1 MSSEMNQRQLKNH
14 IEITDLIAEAVVNAS
29 ARRHQGL
36 DAEESLLEL
45 SDEEEK
51 TISGGLLNQPTILGR
66 KPIICGLVAC
76 DDVYI

>member
-36 DAEESLLEL
+36 DAEESLSEL

-51 TISGGLLNQPTILGR
+51 TISGGLS
-66 KPIICGLVAC
+66 KPIIIMGYFPLEFAA
-76 DDVYI
+76 